1 MADITTV
8 SISSGDVT
16 QVNLSNTDT
25 TTVSISS
32 GDVTVL
38 TGVTASISA
47 GSLSFSANT
56 PQDVARSGSAGTSAA
71 ASRADHIHSI
81 ANTLLDGGNY

>member
-8 SISSGDVT
+8 RIESGDVT

-38 TGVTASISA
+38 TGVSASISA
-47 GSLSFSANT
+47 ASLSFSTDT
-56 PQDVARSGSAGTSAA
+56 PQDIARSGSAGSSTAV
-71 ASRADHIHSI
+71 SRADHVHSI

>member
-47 GSLSFSANT
+47 ASLSFSADT
-56 PQDVARSGSAGTSAA
+56 PQDIARSGSAGSSTA
-71 ASRADHIHSI
+71 ASRADHVHSI

>member
-8 SISSGDVT
+8 RIESGDVT

-38 TGVTASISA
+38 TGVSATISA
-47 GSLSFSANT
+47 ASLSFSTDT
-56 PQDVARSGSAGTSAA
+56 PQDIARSGSAGISPA
-71 ASRADHIHSI
+71 ASRADHVHSI

>member
-1 MADITTV
+1 VADITTV
-8 SISSGDVT
+8 RIESGDVT

-38 TGVTASISA
+38 TGVSASISA
-47 GSLSFSANT
+47 ASLSFSADT
-56 PQDVARSGSAGTSAA
+56 PQDIARSGSAGSSTAV
-71 ASRADHIHSI
+71 SRADHVHSI

>member
-8 SISSGDVT
+8 RIESGDVT
-16 QVNLSNTDT
+16 QVNLSNTDV
-25 TTVSISS
+25 TTVSINS

-38 TGVTASISA
+38 TGIAATISA
-47 GSLSFSANT
+47 AALSFSADT
-56 PQDVARSGSAGTSAA
+56 PQDIARSGSAGSSAA

-81 ANTLLDGGNY
+81 ANTLIDGGNY

>member
-1 MADITTV
+1 VADITTV

-16 QVNLSNTDT
+16 QVNLNNNDT
-25 TTVSISS
+25 TTVSINS

-38 TGVTASISA
+38 TGVSASINA
-47 GSLSFSANT
+47 ADLSLSNST
-56 PQDVARSGSAGTSAA
+56 PQEIARLGSSGTSSA

-81 ANTLLDGGNY
+81 ANTLLDGGNF